1 MLDLDALDKL
11 AADDAAAVTT
21 SWAESIGFDDA
32 CSFRDSKRFEICHG
46 IRLICSACA
55 GPKCWNVELWIVGG
69 SSMKIIKDPTRAA
82 VRSICAAL
90 GITLNE
96 PTRPTYAELI
106 AEVRRLREDANPI
119 RLMERVRRFKRM
131 SRYMATLTWPNLDTF
146 ERACGDVLCHGCGLP
161 YFDHP
166 SKDDLHLDCQGR
178 LWKL

>member
-1 MLDLDALDKL
+1 MITPTQQNTPTE
-11 AADDAAAVTT
+11 DDAKPLEAEWCLGIGLPYT
-21 SWAESIGFDDA
+21 SISV
-32 CSFRDSKRFEICHG
+32 DSTRFEIRHG
-46 IRLICSACA
+46 IRIIFSAHGSGA
-55 GPKCWNVELWIVGG
+55 ELWIGGG
-69 SSMKIIKDPTRAA
+69 SNMLILKRPTRLT
-82 VRSICAAL
+82 VRLLCAAL

-131 SRYMATLTWPNLDTF
+131 SRYMATLTWPNVDTF